1 MHLEKNKGDV
11 ENEDDIQFC
20 KKVEMST
27 IKSKYNFVKK
37 SKYHEKSGN
46 VKNKVEMLR
55 IKSKYNDVK
64 KSECRQY
71 SQNTIM

>member
-37 SKYHEKSGN
+37 
-46 VKNKVEMLR
+46 VK
-55 IKSKYNDVK
+55 I
-64 KSECRQY
+64 
-71 SQNTIM
+71 